1 MLLLVQLAG
10 VLLHPL
16 ADLAPWGRIPLAIFG
31 MLVLAMTVRMVRE
44 TPGRNWISVTLA
56 IPATLLLA
64 WHAWMPLPALAALAA
79 VLQAAFYFY
88 AAISLVAYMLA
99 DTDVALDEVFA
110 AAATFTLLAWA
121 FAHVYTI
128 LQFLQPGSFLAAI
141 APQEARSW
149 TELVYMSFALLSSTG
164 IGDVIPVTPFAR
176 AVASIEMFIGVMYLA
191 TVVSRLM
198 GLTLRTSRLD

>member
-10 VLLHPL
+10 VLIHPVV
-16 ADLAPWGRIPLAIFG
+16 DSVPWGRIPLSLFG

-44 TPGRNWISVTLA
+44 TPGLTWVSVALA

-64 WHAWMPLPALAALAA
+64 WHAWMPLPVLAAASA
-79 VLQAAFYFY
+79 MLQAAFYFY
-88 AAISLVAYMLA
+88 AATCLIAYMLA
-99 DTDVALDEVFA
+99 DTEVSLDEVFS

-121 FAHVYTI
+121 FAHVFTVV
-128 LQFLQPGSFLAAI
+128 QFLEPGSFLAAV
-141 APQEARSW
+141 APEAARSW

-164 IGDVIPVTPFAR
+164 IGDVIPVAPFAR

-191 TVVSRLM
+191 IVVSRLM
-198 GLTLRTSRLD
+198 GLTLRPNRS